1 MAPQQGSNPI
11 APHTHDL
18 LKENRSDVPRDV
30 PPRDE
35 YNPSD
40 GRSGSR
46 DEADAAEGE
55 EGTRADKDN
64 ERPLP

>member
-11 APHTHDL
+11 PQHTDDL
-18 LKENRSDVPRDV
+18 LKEDRSNTPRDV

-40 GRSGSR
+40 GRSGTR
-46 DEADAAEGE
+46 DSDDLEQNIGRE
-55 EGTRADKDN
+55 EPEDDGQG
-64 ERPLP
+64 